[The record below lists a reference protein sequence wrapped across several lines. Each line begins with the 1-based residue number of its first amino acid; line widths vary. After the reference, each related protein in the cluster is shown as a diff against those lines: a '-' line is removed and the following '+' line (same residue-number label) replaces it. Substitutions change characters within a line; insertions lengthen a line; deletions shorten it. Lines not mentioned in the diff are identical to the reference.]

1 MENVNCRTLVA
12 CLAAVAALAPFQSAA
27 VPADSPSSSAIPVV
41 LLRRSEKKAPGGS
54 SADVL
59 VAARP
64 ESDDIARR
72 AGAALT
78 APEGFGQQVLRLD
91 RFVRTYLLHD
101 PKVPAARR
109 AALTEPAFLFLSD
122 REGGYPAES
131 FWLER
136 PDGRLQE
143 MRDVTFVDMI
153 VDDRGLAP
161 GRIDGFL
168 EIYAHEL
175 GHLMMAALAGP
186 APKRASSAMHF
197 VTARTDAWFA
207 FVEGFGE
214 HFQPVGLDWQ
224 RDPAV
229 QASRGTGAPESERT
243 WFARFEREQV
253 EGCVV
258 CPANLR
264 FLRWH
269 GAREQRLRDVPLRS
283 NQFVFLPALPG
294 PLVDGSRPP
303 FESRLYRDLAPPPAD
318 GPLKNGVQMMESEG
332 VMATL
337 FYRLVNDSR
346 LQQTYRDPAFYAPF
360 FDEIQ
365 AAGAQLAGPRAV
377 VTPIENVY
385 LKLFD
390 VMHRSFAWGDWPAV
404 NLVTAYARQFPDEAA
419 AVSDVFLEVTR
430 GVTVDREAPARH
442 REPGYLSS
450 LRDRLLAGDAPIDA
464 NLGPA
469 LWLNSTT
476 MTFTLGVYRYF
487 LVPSPFTFDLN
498 AAEAPDLLAVPG
510 VSAALAA
517 AIVRERDARGHFDR
531 VDDLAAVAGMTPEL
545 AGTFRSMFERMQ
557 ARLNRAE
564 PRRADSG
571 WFRDVMVPILRA
583 SYYVAAA
590 WQFGL
595 ALVLAGLAFAL
606 GRWAVWRAFEGRAP
620 AGSPGLPNGA
630 GPGGWRGRLRRA
642 RRQLG
647 IGMAAS
653 ILPCLASVAFYSQ
666 GILPS
671 AANMA
676 PVGLALGALAVLGRV
691 LFRRRSASALAS
703 ILQLLLPLTAASA
716 VIGSMY

>member
-1 MENVNCRTLVA
+1 
-12 CLAAVAALAPFQSAA
+12 
-27 VPADSPSSSAIPVV
+27 
-41 LLRRSEKKAPGGS
+41 
-54 SADVL
+54 
-59 VAARP
+59 
-64 ESDDIARR
+64 
-72 AGAALT
+72 
-78 APEGFGQQVLRLD
+78 
-91 RFVRTYLLHD
+91 
-101 PKVPAARR
+101 
-109 AALTEPAFLFLSD
+109 
-122 REGGYPAES
+122 
-131 FWLER
+131 
-136 PDGRLQE
+136 
-143 MRDVTFVDMI
+143 
-153 VDDRGLAP
+153 
-161 GRIDGFL
+161 
-168 EIYAHEL
+168 
-175 GHLMMAALAGP
+175 MMAALAGP

-197 VTARTDAWFA
+197 VTTRTDAWFA

-214 HFQPVGLDWQ
+214 HFQPLGLDWQ
-224 RDPAV
+224 PDPAV
-229 QASRGTGAPESERT
+229 QASRGKGAPETERT

-269 GAREQRLRDVPLRS
+269 GAREQRLRDVPLRT
-283 NQFVFLPALPG
+283 NQFVFLPPLPR

-318 GPLKNGVQMMESEG
+318 GPLKNGVQMLESEG

-346 LQQTYRDPAFYAPF
+346 LQQAYRDPAFYAPF
-360 FDEIQ
+360 LDGGQ
-365 AAGAQLAGPRAV
+365 AAGVQLSGPRAV
-377 VTPIENVY
+377 VTPLENVY

-390 VMHRSFAWGDWPAV
+390 VMHRSFAWDDWPAV
-404 NLVTAYARQFPDEAA
+404 SLVTAYARQFPDEAA
-419 AVSDVFLEVTR
+419 AVYDVFLDVTR
-430 GVTVDREAPARH
+430 GVTVNREASARH
-442 REPGYLSS
+442 REPGYLSG
-450 LRDRLLAGDAPIDA
+450 LRDRLLAGDARIDA

-517 AIVRERDARGHFDR
+517 AILRERDARGHFDR
-531 VDDLAAVAGMTPEL
+531 VDDLATVPGMTPEL

-557 ARLNRAE
+557 ARLNRSE

-571 WFRDVMVPILRA
+571 WFRNVMVPVLRA

-595 ALVLAGLAFAL
+595 ALVLAGFAFAL
-606 GRWAVWRAFEGRAP
+606 SRWAVWRAFEGRA
-620 AGSPGLPNGA
+620 AGGAPGGPNGA
-630 GPGGWRGRLRRA
+630 APGGWRGRLRRA
-642 RRQLG
+642 RRQLW

-653 ILPCLASVAFYSQ
+653 IFPCLASVAIYAA

-671 AANMA
+671 AANMTL
-676 PVGLALGALAVLGRV
+676 VGLSLGAIAILARV
-691 LFRRRSASALAS
+691 LFRRPAAA
-703 ILQLLLPLTAASA
+703 PLVESVAIPVATAAASVA
-716 VIGSMY
+716 IGLLY